1 MSSLNIKQGSDA
13 HFPDYPLAS
22 PSNNEI
28 DLLNLISVLWR
39 AKKTVMAVVFGFAM
53 AFARAVGEYGSVI
66 FIAGNMPMVSE
77 ITPLIIIGKLE
88 QYDYAGATAVASV
101 MLLISFILPQ
111 KWTSAAV
118 VTPPEPVQW
127 QELEKSFTKLRVLDL
142 DIKIDRTEAFN
153 LFIKKF
159 QSVSLLEE
167 YLRSSP
173 YVMDQLKEAKIDELD
188 LHRAIVALSEK
199 MKAVD
204 DNASKKKDEPSLY
217 TSWTLSFTAP
227 TSEEAQTVLSGYID
241 YISAL
246 VVKESIENVR
256 NKLEIKTQFEKEKL
270 AQDRIKTKNQ
280 LDANIQRLNYSLD
293 IANAAGIKKP
303 VYSNGQA
310 VKDDPDFS
318 ISLGADGIERKLE
331 IEKAVTDV
339 AELNGELRNRQY
351 LVEQLTKANINDV
364 NFTPFKYQLSPSL
377 PVKKDGPGKAIIVI
391 LSALI
396 GGMVAC
402 GSVLLRYAMASRK
415 QDAMMAD
422 HLV

>member
-1 MSSLNIKQGSDA
+1 MSSLNIKQGSEA
-13 HFPDYPLAS
+13 HFPEYPLAS

-28 DLLNLISVLWR
+28 DLLNLIEVLWR
-39 AKKTVMAVVFGFAM
+39 AKKTVMAVVF
-53 AFARAVGEYGSVI
+53 AFAC
-66 FIAGNMPMVSE
+66 AG
-77 ITPLIIIGKLE
+77 
-88 QYDYAGATAVASV
+88 
-101 MLLISFILPQ
+101 LLISFILPQ

-127 QELEKSFTKLRVLDL
+127 QELEKTFTKLRVLDL

-153 LFIKKF
+153 LLFIKKF

-173 YVMDQLKEAKIDELD
+173 YVMDQLKEAKIDPLD

-204 DNASKKKDEPSLY
+204 DNASKKKDESALY

-227 TSEEAQTVLSGYID
+227 TSEEAQKVLAGYID

-351 LVEQLTKANINDV
+351 LVEQLTKTNVNDV
-364 NFTPFKYQLSPSL
+364 NFTPFKYQLRPSL
-377 PVKKDGPGKAIIVI
+377 PVKKDGQGKAIIVI
-391 LSALI
+391 LSALV

-402 GSVLLRYAMASRK
+402 GGVLLRHAMASRK